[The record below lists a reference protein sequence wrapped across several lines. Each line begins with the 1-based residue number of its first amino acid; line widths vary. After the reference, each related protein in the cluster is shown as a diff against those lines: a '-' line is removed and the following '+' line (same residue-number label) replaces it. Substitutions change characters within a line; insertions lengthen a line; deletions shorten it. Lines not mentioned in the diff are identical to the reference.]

1 MENTLWLF
9 AVGVGPFLLLAAIVY
24 AVMRQRR
31 LSAGEK
37 QAQKNEIRREY
48 DKPSAQR

>member
-1 MENTLWLF
+1 MENALWLF
-9 AVGVGPFLLLAAIVY
+9 AVGIGPFLLLAVIIY
-24 AVMRQRR
+24 AVLRQRR

-37 QAQKNEIRREY
+37 RAQENEIRREY